1 MLQLVRVGKSA
12 VENELRAITKLC
24 KGGHKNIINVIG
36 ISNSLDSPYAF
47 IDMELCDL
55 NLEEYIK
62 CNWTMIET
70 AHQMAARELEIW
82 NIAMQIVDG
91 LAFIHSHREVH
102 RDLKPR
108 NGCFPL
114 FEIYANE
121 TSTLLSNRWS
131 LEIIR
136 FWTDLRRHVARCPHN
151 RIWAWDPRVSF
162 PGTSH
167 GGKACI

>member
-12 VENELRAITKLC
+12 VQNELRAIAKLC
-24 KGGHKNIINVIG
+24 KHGHRNIIHVIA
-36 ISNSLDSPYAF
+36 ISDSLDSPYAF

-82 NIAMQIVDG
+82 NIAKQIVNG
-91 LAFIHSHREVH
+91 LVFIHGQKEVH

-114 FEIYANE
+114 DVYTNY
-121 TSTLLSNRWS
+121 TSTLLSKRRS
-131 LEIIR
+131 LETIR
-136 FWTDLRRHVARCPHN
+136 FWTDVRRHFARCTHH
-151 RIWAWDPRVSF
+151 RIWAGDPRISL
-162 PGTSH
+162 PGTS
-167 GGKACI
+167 GSGKACI